1 MMEKLREVLKKYRFA
16 ALVALAGIVL
26 MVLPGGK
33 KDGGSEES
41 CAQDG
46 GFSLEE
52 TEKRMAEVLGTIN
65 GVGRVRIMLTLRS
78 GSTLRLAEDS
88 TISDSTGGQTKQ
100 EKQVLTVN
108 RGSGRQ
114 EVVVTQQLYP
124 TYQGAVM
131 VCEGAG
137 SSSVRLAV
145 VNAVSVLTGLSSDRI
160 SVVKWKS

>member
-52 TEKRMAEVLGTIN
+52 TEKRMAEVLGSVE
-65 GVGRVRIMLTLRS
+65 GVGKVRVMLTLRS
-78 GSTLRLAEDS
+78 GETLSLAEDS
-88 TISDSTGGQTKQ
+88 SSA
-100 EKQVLTVN
+100 L
-108 RGSGRQ
+108 GSGGDVRQ
-114 EVVVTQQLYP
+114 DSQIRPIFIIKTCIPYHI
-124 TYQGAVM
+124 
-131 VCEGAG
+131 VCM
-137 SSSVRLAV
+137 
-145 VNAVSVLTGLSSDRI
+145 DRSI
-160 SVVKWKS
+160 FWNVP